1 MIARN
6 LNDLALGLGDGS
18 PLAALDGPRE
28 VEDWDDKEGV
38 AVEDRH

>member
-1 MIARN
+1 MCT
-6 LNDLALGLGDGS
+6 DLDSLTLGLRDGS